1 VKIALIIIIVLIP
14 VVLYG
19 WAAPGGVEWD
29 SYMIVSHNTSGKTY
43 VYYYLN
49 HAYVGYEEMD
59 VATGYRVGAAGSK
72 QGESQGMSAKEFSEI
87 ISFLLGGFTGLGFI
101 FAFKGA

>member
-1 VKIALIIIIVLIP
+1 VKIALIIILLLTP

-29 SYMIVSHNTSGKTY
+29 SYMIVSHNTNGKTY
-43 VYYYLN
+43 VYYYKN
-49 HAYVGYEEMD
+49 HTFVGYEEMD

-72 QGESQGMSAKEFSEI
+72 QSESQGMSVQEFSEI

>member
-1 VKIALIIIIVLIP
+1 
-14 VVLYG
+14 
-19 WAAPGGVEWD
+19 
-29 SYMIVSHNTSGKTY
+29 
-43 VYYYLN
+43 
-49 HAYVGYEEMD
+49 VGYEEMD

-72 QGESQGMSAKEFSEI
+72 QSESQGMSVQEFSEI